1 MLTEKCIY
9 VYDLKHFLGS
19 IHNIR
24 IYKKIGN
31 VKYYY
36 IELKKFRS
44 QNPDMNE
51 PLNQWLAL
59 LDMERGDLL
68 DMAKEKNAIRRNK

>member
-59 LDMERGDLL
+59 LDMERGGSSRYG
-68 DMAKEKNAIRRNK
+68 KRKKCH